1 MNSGFVPVR
10 RDALER
16 WRDAFA
22 EELSAYD
29 LDPPLHHVN
38 TSHDEIDA
46 ALRAALEQPGVEP
59 YGWRTI
65 DTAPKDGTAVL
76 VMRDIWPGTPSG
88 RAEIC
93 NGHNTYVAEWR
104 DGDNAWVC
112 YMDAVCDPHCP
123 VEPTHWMPLPRPPSA
138 PQPTQQAVGPVAE
151 VSGSPGNLYIKF
163 LPAGKDLQL
172 GDTLYTVTSQPAQQ
186 QVDWTQVGKLIEVIH
201 DQRVRQHIT
210 GTSNWAA
217 AVCRLME
224 EETRPVKKEE
234 RM

>member
-1 MNSGFVPVR
+1 MNSGFVPVKREVLR
-10 RDALER
+10 RLLASVMPEIVADGVI
-16 WRDAFA
+16 A
-22 EELSAYD
+22 EIS
-29 LDPPLHHVN
+29 
-38 TSHDEIDA
+38 
-46 ALRAALEQPGVEP
+46 ALEQPVVEH
-59 YGWRTI
+59 YVWRPI
-65 DTAPKDGTAVL
+65 DTAPKNGAAVL

-88 RAEIC
+88 RAESC

-138 PQPTQQAVGPVAE
+138 PQPAHQPAC
-151 VSGSPGNLYIKF
+151 VSGSCPNKSGCD
-163 LPAGKDLQL
+163 AAQHCC
-172 GDTLYTVTSQPAQQ
+172 YTAHQQVQQ

-201 DQRVRQHIT
+201 DQRVRQNIT

-234 RM
+234 RP